1 MAADN
6 DCQNAG
12 SKRIRRSSG
21 RRKTRLLKEVKLHAN
36 RISSAEEVFNDLPKL
51 EVLILTRNKISDT
64 ERIARS
70 TLPNLK
76 EVALGQNLINVI
88 TKFSSRNSRIQR
100 VTFSNNV
107 VTDILPGAF
116 KLLRKLTKLYL
127 NNNRISYLN
136 DSYFAPD
143 SILEHIDLSMNRLTT
158 LSNVFNTTRRI
169 RVIKLSFNQIRS
181 ISVAFSGLTEL
192 RKLYLNSNLISC
204 IADRTFQDNIQ
215 LVHIDLSSNNISW
228 IARNAFEG
236 LLSLRRLRLDRNLLF
251 SLNGSVR
258 NLAKLQYLG
267 ASFNEILSLER
278 GEFGNTGD
286 LTAIY
291 LKANNITNVERAFI
305 GATGLLSLNLDD
317 NQVELLRRS
326 DFAHEILAAAVVTID
341 NNPLTCDCR
350 MAWLMKADSNIRTT
364 GIPMCVKPW
373 WLKGK
378 YLRELA
384 QEDFFRWED
393 ECEPGCRCECR
404 EVSLGGREIHANCS
418 SATVGRI
425 PKMLPEGT
433 TQLDLSGNQLRHLD
447 DTVKKTAPHLE
458 VLLLK
463 DNVLSSVNVTSI
475 PYKVHSLD
483 LRGNN
488 LQRLPYSL
496 VTQLNLTSIWLSGN
510 RYACECADYSFRQWI
525 QAHGDVVR
533 DARKILCARSSNLLV
548 SQKQFVKLGQHDL
561 CPTAIPRRVVYLLLA
576 FGLLAILLVLSA
588 AYLRYKQVLKIW
600 LHGHG
605 VWGLA
610 WCIAEEELDTEKLFD
625 VFVSFSSKDADWI
638 HEQII
643 PGLEANGFSYCTYE
657 RNFKGGYLLQ
667 DIIRDAV
674 TCSRRTLLVL
684 TQNFVASEWCRLE
697 FRLAHQR
704 ALKDNVNRLVIVL
717 VDELVPGAI
726 DEDLRLYVHAANYLR
741 WGEPNFW
748 DKLLHS
754 LPTKE
759 AKRKLI
765 IKGMPSQLTA
775 NGIRDMQLE

>member
-1 MAADN
+1 
-6 DCQNAG
+6 
-12 SKRIRRSSG
+12 
-21 RRKTRLLKEVKLHAN
+21 
-36 RISSAEEVFNDLPKL
+36 
-51 EVLILTRNKISDT
+51 
-64 ERIARS
+64 
-70 TLPNLK
+70 
-76 EVALGQNLINVI
+76 
-88 TKFSSRNSRIQR
+88 
-100 VTFSNNV
+100 
-107 VTDILPGAF
+107 
-116 KLLRKLTKLYL
+116 
-127 NNNRISYLN
+127 
-136 DSYFAPD
+136 
-143 SILEHIDLSMNRLTT
+143 
-158 LSNVFNTTRRI
+158 
-169 RVIKLSFNQIRS
+169 
-181 ISVAFSGLTEL
+181 
-192 RKLYLNSNLISC
+192 
-204 IADRTFQDNIQ
+204 
-215 LVHIDLSSNNISW
+215 
-228 IARNAFEG
+228 
-236 LLSLRRLRLDRNLLF
+236 
-251 SLNGSVR
+251 
-258 NLAKLQYLG
+258 
-267 ASFNEILSLER
+267 
-278 GEFGNTGD
+278 
-286 LTAIY
+286 
-291 LKANNITNVERAFI
+291 
-305 GATGLLSLNLDD
+305 
-317 NQVELLRRS
+317 
-326 DFAHEILAAAVVTID
+326 
-341 NNPLTCDCR
+341 
-350 MAWLMKADSNIRTT
+350 
-364 GIPMCVKPW
+364 MCVKPW

-393 ECEPGCRCECR
+393 ECEPGCRCECY

-418 SATVGRI
+418 SATVGWI
-425 PKMLPEGT
+425 PKLLPQGT
-433 TQLDLSGNQLRHLD
+433 TRLDLSGNQLRHLD

-475 PYKVHSLD
+475 PDEVHSLD

-510 RYACECADYSFRQWI
+510 RYTCDCADYSFRQWI
-525 QAHGDVVR
+525 QAHGDVVQ
-533 DARKILCARSSNLLV
+533 DARNIICARSSNLLV
-548 SQKQFVKLGQHDL
+548 SQKQFVKLGQNDL
-561 CPTAIPRRVVYLLLA
+561 CPAAIPRRVVYLLLA

-610 WCIAEEELDTEKLFD
+610 WCIAEDELDTEKLFD

-657 RNFKGGYLLQ
+657 RNFKGGFLLQ

-697 FRLAHQR
+697 FRLAYQR
-704 ALKDNVNRLVIVL
+704 ALNDNVNRLVIVL
-717 VDELVPGAI
+717 VDELVPGAL

-748 DKLLHS
+748 GKLLHS

-765 IKGMPSQLTA
+765 IQGMPSQLTA
-775 NGIRDMQLE
+775 NDTRDMELE

>member
-1 MAADN
+1 M
-6 DCQNAG
+6 
-12 SKRIRRSSG
+12 
-21 RRKTRLLKEVKLHAN
+21 
-36 RISSAEEVFNDLPKL
+36 
-51 EVLILTRNKISDT
+51 
-64 ERIARS
+64 
-70 TLPNLK
+70 
-76 EVALGQNLINVI
+76 
-88 TKFSSRNSRIQR
+88 
-100 VTFSNNV
+100 
-107 VTDILPGAF
+107 PGAF
-116 KLLRKLTKLYL
+116 KLLHKLTKLDL

-158 LSNVFNTTRRI
+158 FSNVFNRTRRI
-169 RVIKLSFNQIRS
+169 KVLKLSFNLILD

-192 RKLYLNSNLISC
+192 RELYLKSNLISS
-204 IADRTFQDNIQ
+204 IPDRTFQDNIR
-215 LVHIDLSSNNISW
+215 LIRIDLASNNISW

-236 LLSLRRLRLDRNLLF
+236 LLSLTILRLDSNRLF

-258 NLAKLQYLG
+258 NLPKLQYLG

-278 GEFGNTGD
+278 GEFGNNGA

-305 GATGLLSLNLDD
+305 GATGLLTLNLDY
-317 NQVELLRRS
+317 NEVELLRRR
-326 DFAHEILAAAVVTID
+326 DFALEISDDAVVTID
-341 NNPLTCDCR
+341 SNPLICDCR
-350 MAWLMKADSNIRTT
+350 LVWLMKEDTDIRTI
-364 GIPMCVKPW
+364 GMAMCGKPW

-378 YLRELA
+378 YLRELT

-393 ECEPGCRCECR
+393 ECEPGCRCVCH
-404 EVSLGGREIHANCS
+404 EVSYGGREIHANCS
-418 SATVGRI
+418 SATAGKI

-433 TQLDLSGNQLRHLD
+433 TQLDLSGNQLRDLD
-447 DTVKKTAPHLE
+447 DTVIKTAPHLE

-463 DNVLSSVNVTSI
+463 DNVLSSVNVASI
-475 PYKVHSLD
+475 PHKVHSLD
-483 LRGNN
+483 LRGNK

-496 VTQLNLTSIWLSGN
+496 VTQLNLTAIWLSGN
-510 RYACECADYSFRQWI
+510 RYACECVDYSFRLWI
-525 QAHGDVVR
+525 QAHGNIVR
-533 DARKILCARSSNLLV
+533 DARNIMCARSSNLCV
-548 SQKQFVKLGQHDL
+548 SEKKFLNLGQKDL
-561 CPTAIPRRVVYLLLA
+561 CPAAIPRGVLYLLLA

-610 WCIAEEELDTEKLFD
+610 WCIAEDELDTEKLFD

-667 DIIRDAV
+667 DIIRDAM

-717 VDELVPGAI
+717 VDELVPGKL
-726 DEDLRLYVHAANYLR
+726 DEDLRRYVHATNYLR

-765 IKGMPSQLTA
+765 IEGIPSQLTA
-775 NGIRDMQLE
+775 DSTGDMELE